1 MSDQNRNVLVK
12 IIRHCIER
20 FIEST
25 GVSSYKFVDSPEV
38 HRASVEVHFA
48 SVIGFSGGVFKGSL
62 VAICEAAFLDKSHPN
77 HQMGMPV
84 GPNEIADWS
93 GEVSNQLLGR
103 IKNILSA
110 NDVKFDMGTPT
121 TVSGKTM
128 QIAEPKEGILL
139 KLTFTGEYGPLD
151 VFVQAVMDKSLVI
164 KDVDLEKQHEASATE
179 GESII
184 F

>member
-1 MSDQNRNVLVK
+1 MSGHNKNILSK
-12 IIRHCIER
+12 IAKHSMEA

-25 GVSSYKFVDSPEV
+25 GVPGYSY
-38 HRASVEVHFA
+38 VEAPQVGNESMQVHFA
-48 SVIGFSGGVFKGSL
+48 SVIGFSSPLFKGSL
-62 VAICEAAFLDKSHPN
+62 VAICEPAFLDKSHPN

-84 GPNEIADWS
+84 GPEEIVDWS

-103 IKNILSA
+103 IKNILAS

-128 QIAEPKEGILL
+128 QIAEPKDGILL
-139 KLTFTGEYGPLD
+139 KLRFVGEFGPMD
-151 VFVQAVMDKSLVI
+151 VFLQAIIDKSLSL
-164 KDVDLEKQHEASATE
+164 KEVDLEKQAESTAVE
-179 GESII
+179 GDSIL